1 MCQKV
6 SMMMKRI
13 FNLFKK
19 KTPDDSVS
27 SRITTENLD
36 HHREKVLAGGRKFKY
51 PIQYARHKL
60 VFNTIIISV
69 GTIILLAIIGWWQ
82 LYPEQNTSDFFYR
95 VTRVIPVPVASVD
108 GRMVPYS
115 DYLMKYLSSAYYL
128 EHQEQLSSKTEDGK
142 KQLSYIKQQSMD
154 YVIANSY
161 AAEVAE
167 DLKVSVSDTEVEL
180 FIKSQQLDSGG
191 QSDKA
196 YESVIADYYNWSM
209 EEYRYMVKN
218 ELLKKKVAYQIDKK
232 ASDLVDKANSIIAA
246 NRSINL
252 SNLSDQLNLVS
263 DVKVT
268 YGNSGWVSKT
278 NRDGGRAAEASKMAK
293 NDLSSVV
300 KSTTGDGY
308 YFIKLIDINDS
319 QVNYDYINIPL
330 SQFNK
335 DLKGV
340 IDDGKVQKYI
350 SL

>member
-1 MCQKV
+1 
-6 SMMMKRI
+6 MKRV

-19 KTPDDSVS
+19 KTSEEEVS

-69 GTIILLAIIGWWQ
+69 GTVILLTVIGWWQ

-115 DYLMKYLSSAYYL
+115 DYLMKYLSSAFYL
-128 EHQEQLSSKTEDGK
+128 ERQEQLDPKTEDGK
-142 KQLSYIKQQSMD
+142 KQLAYIKQQSMD
-154 YVIANSY
+154 YVVANSY
-161 AAEVAE
+161 AAKIAE
-167 DLKVSVSDTEVEL
+167 GLKLSISDADVES
-180 FIKSQQLDSGG
+180 FIKLQQADSGG

-209 EEYRYMVKN
+209 DEYRYMVKN
-218 ELLKKKVAYQIDKK
+218 ELLKKAVAYQVDKN
-232 ASDLVDKANSIIAA
+232 ASSLVDKANSIISVD
-246 NRSINL
+246 RSVGL
-252 SNLSDQLNLVS
+252 KSLADQLNS
-263 DVKVT
+263 QAGAKVT

-278 NRDGGRAAEASKMAK
+278 NRDGGRAALASKMNK

-330 SQFNK
+330 SQFNN

-340 IDDGKVQKYI
+340 IDSGKVQKYI

>member
-1 MCQKV
+1 
-6 SMMMKRI
+6 MKRI

-19 KTPDDSVS
+19 KASDESVS

-51 PIQYARHKL
+51 PIQYARYKL

-69 GTIILLAIIGWWQ
+69 GTIILLTVIGWWQ

-95 VTRVIPVPVASVD
+95 VTRAISVPVASVD
-108 GRMVPYS
+108 GRLVPYS
-115 DYLMKYLSSAYYL
+115 DYLMKYLSSAFYL
-128 EHQEQLSSKTEDGK
+128 ERQEQLDPKTEDGK

-154 YVIANSY
+154 YVIANAY
-161 AAEVAE
+161 ATKIA
-167 DLKVSVSDTEVEL
+167 DNLKLSVSDTDVEA
-180 FIKSQQLDSGG
+180 FIKSQQADSGG

-209 EEYRYMVKN
+209 DEYRYMVKN
-218 ELLKKKVAYQIDKK
+218 ELLKKAVAYEVDKN
-232 ASDLVDKANSIIAA
+232 ASNLVDKANSIIAA
-246 NRSINL
+246 DRSISL
-252 SNLSDQLNLVS
+252 KSLADQLNLQPSAKVS
-263 DVKVT
+263 

-278 NRDGGRAAEASKMAK
+278 NRDGGRSAIASKMNK

-319 QVNYDYINIPL
+319 QVNYDYISIPL
-330 SQFNK
+330 SQFNN

-340 IDDGKVQKYI
+340 IDSGKVQKYI

>member
-1 MCQKV
+1 
-6 SMMMKRI
+6 MMMKRI

-19 KTPDDSVS
+19 KTSDVVVS

-51 PIQYARHKL
+51 PIQYARYKL
-60 VFNTIIISV
+60 VFNTIIISI
-69 GTIILLAIIGWWQ
+69 GTIILLTVIGWWQ

-95 VTRVIPVPVASVD
+95 VTRVIPAPVASVD

-128 EHQEQLSSKTEDGK
+128 EHQEQLDSKTEDGK
-142 KQLSYIKQQSMD
+142 KQLAYIKQQSMD

-161 AAEVAE
+161 AAKIAE
-167 DLKVSVSDTEVEL
+167 SLNLKVSDADVEL
-180 FIKSQQLDSGG
+180 FIKSQQADNDG

-209 EEYRYMVKN
+209 EDYRYMVKN
-218 ELLKKKVAYQIDKK
+218 ELLKKEVAYQ
-232 ASDLVDKANSIIAA
+232 VDKNASSVVDNANFIISAD
-246 NRSINL
+246 RSIGL
-252 SNLSDQLNLVS
+252 KSLADQLNTQAA
-263 DVKVT
+263 VKVT

-278 NRDGGRAAEASKMAK
+278 NRDGGRAATASKISK
-293 NDLSSVV
+293 NDLSPAV
-300 KSTTGDGY
+300 KSITGDGY
-308 YFIKLIDINDS
+308 YFIRLVDINDS

-330 SQFNK
+330 SQFNN
-335 DLKGV
+335 DLKV
-340 IDDGKVQKYI
+340 VVDSGKVKKYI

>member
-1 MCQKV
+1 
-6 SMMMKRI
+6 MKRI

-19 KTPDDSVS
+19 KTPSESVS

-51 PIQYARHKL
+51 PIQYARYKL

-69 GTIILLAIIGWWQ
+69 GTIILLMVIGWWQ
-82 LYPEQNTSDFFYR
+82 LYPEKNTSDFFYR

-108 GRMVPYS
+108 GKMVLYS
-115 DYLMKYLSSAYYL
+115 DYLMKYLSSAFYL
-128 EHQEQLSSKTEDGK
+128 ERQEQLDPRTEDGK
-142 KQLSYIKQQSMD
+142 KQLTYIKQQSMD
-154 YVIANSY
+154 YVITNSY
-161 AAEVAE
+161 AAKIAE
-167 DLKVSVSDTEVEL
+167 SLKLSVSDAEVES
-180 FIKSQQLDSGG
+180 FIKYQQLDSGG

-218 ELLKKKVAYQIDKK
+218 ELLKKKVSYQIDKN
-232 ASDLVDKANSIIAA
+232 ASDLVDNVNSIIASD
-246 NRSINL
+246 RLVNL
-252 SNLSDQLNLVS
+252 KNLSDQLNLKS
-263 DVKVT
+263 GVKVI

-278 NRDGGRAAEASKMAK
+278 NRDGGRAAAASKMSK
-293 NDLSSVV
+293 NELSSVV

-308 YFIKLIDINDS
+308 YFIRLIDINDS

-330 SQFNK
+330 SEFNN

-340 IDDGKVQKYI
+340 IDNGKVQKYI